1 MRPILAS
8 DLSAID
14 DAEVITLEAPASS
27 AYVPDPTITAKLEMV
42 LHDSFD
48 RFEHEQELSDKLYP
62 VALEALQF
70 ALTNGTTVAL
80 MDPYGPFVVV
90 GILSTIGGH
99 QFCFKEASARG
110 FSGGAYNECKPLGLH
125 EHCRLLVNRLNR
137 FMKPSP
143 LSAGDSTHRQKVL
156 DAKFTWAPCKV

>member
-1 MRPILAS
+1 MRPIFAS
-8 DLSAID
+8 AHSALD
-14 DAEVITLEAPASS
+14 DADVITLPTPTPS

-48 RFEHEQELSDKLYP
+48 RFEHEQALSDKLYP
-62 VALEALQF
+62 VALEALHF

-110 FSGGAYNECKPLGLH
+110 FSGGAYNECNPLGLH

-143 LSAGDSTHRQKVL
+143 LRVGDSTHRQTVL
-156 DAKFTWAPCKV
+156 NTEFTWAPCKV